1 MQPPRRSAV
10 SSGRRLGALLIAALS
25 LGLAHAESLDSSAQR
40 RLREGTLEVV
50 LEKPETDPLTY
61 EKPLPLELLPY
72 AERQGRYSSVGT
84 AFAIARGQF
93 VTAAHVIG
101 VGVGAPKGSLALRD
115 QGGNVYAIDKVLKYS
130 AAEDYAVF
138 TLRGAPKITPL
149 DTHDPPPLNDPVFAV
164 GNALG
169 EGIIIRDGLYTSD
182 TPEEREGRWKWM
194 RFSAAASPGNS
205 GGPLVDRK
213 GRVIGV
219 ILRKSPSENL
229 NVAVAIG
236 QILKGDDKWATVES
250 RFPYR
255 FAMMRASDINEIN
268 DRFALPLAA
277 DEFFSALH
285 AEFVD
290 TLHKAQA
297 NYRAQHG
304 DRMFPHGAD
313 SEQLL
318 HSLYVANF
326 PRAIEERSDGVW
338 GVSDPKP
345 QRAQLDQNGFVE
357 TAPFPGGTLVRIRK
371 PDDVKWADL
380 FIGSRQ
386 YGDLVLKGHQ
396 LHRQVGSDSVRIT
409 SLGAASTD
417 TIYADG
423 YGRTWQVRT
432 WLIPYNNTVMI
443 SLALPTPQGYVAIVS
458 ERPRAFQDLSIEEF
472 QTLTGYIY
480 LSFDGTLKQWQ
491 EYLSAP
497 LPRPD
502 AVRAL
507 ELQPDYGKS
516 LQLRSRR
523 VTLSIA
529 DGLTKIDPES
539 MLVAKFGYF
548 EDGGAVVWDLAGVLL
563 QDPQR
568 KGNWIDVLRHQRPP
582 ASFPEAF
589 RERWHTLETGS
600 HPYTAMAYSTN
611 GGTRIDAV
619 QDLQEVSAGHRS
631 IAYTV
636 TVVAEGTQDQ
646 ATMKRA
652 LDTVQQRLTVL
663 ERN

>member
-1 MQPPRRSAV
+1 MPLPRRPAT
-10 SSGRRLGALLIAALS
+10 SSGRRLGALLIALSS

-50 LEKPETDPLTY
+50 LEKPGTDPLTY

-72 AERQGRYSSVGT
+72 AERQGKYASVGT

-101 VGVGAPKGSLALRD
+101 VGVGAPKGALAVRD
-115 QGGNVYAIDKVLKYS
+115 QNGKIYTIDQVIKYS
-130 AAEDYAVF
+130 SAEDYAVF
-138 TLRGAPKITPL
+138 TLSGAPKIPPL

-236 QILKGDDKWATVES
+236 QVLKGDNQWATIES

-255 FAMMRASDINEIN
+255 FAMMRASDLNEID
-268 DRFALPLAA
+268 DRFALPRPA

-285 AEFVD
+285 AEIVD
-290 TLHKAQA
+290 TLHKARS
-297 NYRAQHG
+297 NYLAQHG
-304 DRMFPHGAD
+304 DRMFPHGAE
-313 SEQLL
+313 SQQLL

-326 PRAIEERSDGVW
+326 PRAIEERTDGIW
-338 GVSDPKP
+338 GVADPKP
-345 QRAQLDQNGFVE
+345 QRAQLDRNGFVE
-357 TAPFPGGTLVRIRK
+357 TSPFPGATLVRIRK
-371 PDDVKWADL
+371 PDDVTWADL
-380 FIGSRQ
+380 YSGSKQ
-386 YGDLVLKGHQ
+386 FMDFVLKGVQ
-396 LHRQVGSDSVRIT
+396 LHRQVGTDSVRII
-409 SLGAASTD
+409 SLGAAATEAA
-417 TIYADG
+417 YADAF
-423 YGRTWQVRT
+423 GRTWQVRT
-432 WLIPYNNTVMI
+432 WPIPYDHSVMVAI
-443 SLALPTPQGYVAIVS
+443 ALPTPQGYVAIVS
-458 ERPRAFQDLSIEEF
+458 QRPRALEDLSTEEF
-472 QTLTGYIY
+472 QTLTGYVY
-480 LSFDGTLKQWQ
+480 VSFDGTLKQWR
-491 EYLSAP
+491 EYMSAP

-507 ELQPDYGKS
+507 DLAIDYGKS
-516 LQLRSRR
+516 LRLRSKRL
-523 VTLSIA
+523 TLAIA
-529 DGLTKIDPES
+529 DGLTKVDPES

-563 QDPQR
+563 QDPER
-568 KGNWIDVLRHQRPP
+568 KGNWIDVIRHARPP
-582 ASFPEAF
+582 ASLPEAF
-589 RERWHTLETGS
+589 TERWHTLETGA
-600 HPYTAMAYSTN
+600 HPYTSSSYSTN

-619 QDLQEVSAGHRS
+619 QDFKDVSAGRRS

-636 TVVAEGTQDQ
+636 SVVAEGAQDQ
-646 ATMKRA
+646 ATMKHA
-652 LDTVQQRLTVL
+652 LDGVQQGLTVL
-663 ERN
+663 EKN